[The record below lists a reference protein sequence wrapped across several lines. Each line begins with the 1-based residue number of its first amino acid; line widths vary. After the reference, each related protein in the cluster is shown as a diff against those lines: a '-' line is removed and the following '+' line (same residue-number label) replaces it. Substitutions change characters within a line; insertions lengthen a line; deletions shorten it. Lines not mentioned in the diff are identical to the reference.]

1 MPATPATPAKVSV
14 LSSITEDTVL
24 DRHMLSACFD
34 TQHHADRAWET
45 YQKLVELLAYVH
57 GADSIPKELEVLRE
71 IDIHELG
78 RGIDGLTIRDV
89 IRLADM
95 AEVFQVVD
103 PVHVEQSG
111 VSWDEADLQAL
122 THLHDALNAKL
133 QA

>member
-14 LSSITEDTVL
+14 LSSITKDTVL
-24 DRHMLSACFD
+24 DQRMLSTCFD
-34 TQHHADRAWET
+34 TQHHADRAWQT
-45 YQKLVELLAYVH
+45 YLKLIKLLAYVH
-57 GADSIPKELEVLRE
+57 GADSIPEELEVLRE

-78 RGIDGLTIRDV
+78 RGIDGLTIGDV

-95 AEVFQVVD
+95 AEHSHVFD
-103 PVHVEQSG
+103 PEHAQLSG
-111 VSWDEADLQAL
+111 VSYDVADLEAL